1 MKDFSRFQKWENP
14 GYRNLKDFY
23 TKNYPTDGAADML
36 YDNTT
41 FGGLLWTIVKGND
54 VYKYMGVGDSIVR
67 ERLFSR
73 LAQFLNK
80 DYNYVYKIWMDG
92 LYGR

>member
-54 VYKYMGVGDSIVR
+54 VYKYMGVDFCYSVV
-67 ERLFSR
+67 FCMK
-73 LAQFLNK
+73 K
-80 DYNYVYKIWMDG
+80 DIRYTI
-92 LYGR
+92 